1 MLMAILS
8 SNPFKQYIDDVT
20 KNKKTY
26 SKEIVQMVAIQKKML
41 KKYDFIED
49 KGKKCV
55 DWIEK
60 FCILTEGE
68 RAGQRVKLL
77 LWQKWFIYSILCFY
91 GYLDIEEFDE
101 DGNFLGINK
110 KYVRIVNDV
119 LLVVGS
125 GNAKTTLLGFIIAYF
140 MFSNELPACKI
151 FIGSNAYKQSRL
163 CFDTTMNI
171 LHRNQILRK
180 NTTFRSS
187 AGEIEV
193 VRNASKLTAMSSD
206 GKNFEGIIPAL
217 LVIDEIHEMKTSE
230 YAENLRKSTKR
241 SDALIIEMT
250 TNGTVRGGYL
260 DSRMELA
267 HNILSGES
275 EVENYRKFFA
285 IYKQD
290 SEDEVFNAYRK
301 GDIKLFRKSNPSLGI
316 AVSVELLKEKV
327 SDMINDPSCKP
338 TVLTKN
344 FNIPQNPITS
354 YFTEKECRAREF
366 DESIFMGAP
375 VFLGLD
381 MAYTRN
387 PDNDLACLEMLMINP
402 YTGDEYCKDFY
413 FLPKYWQEEHKENG
427 KLTTEL
433 KDMLKEKSKVDTN
446 ILYNKRQKKYGY
458 QLYAQKGDVV
468 VIDEEL
474 IETLVSEF
482 GEGARSDCTGVTE
495 DFIFYYLAHL
505 ELTYKWTICKFGL
518 DPNKASKI
526 EAVCNQSIPSID
538 GKPPVI
544 KFRMED
550 KRTSQPIIQSTKEV
564 RSRGLVFNNNKLT
577 ELHFAAVQ
585 AKEDKYGNVT
595 FTNPRQSRKDGVI
608 ANLAARSAFNVFVNN
623 KDTGARNLEL
633 LKEWWDANMAKDIL
647 DNEVEEVKETDL

>member
-1 MLMAILS
+1 MLMTTLS
-8 SNPFKQYIDDVT
+8 NNPFKQYIDDVT
-20 KNKKTY
+20 KNKKNY

-41 KKYDFIED
+41 KKYDFLED

-55 DWIEK
+55 DWIER

-68 RAGQRVKLL
+68 KAGQRVKLL

-171 LHRNQILRK
+171 LRQNQVLRK

-193 VRNASKLTAMSSD
+193 VRNSSKLTAMSSD

-275 EVENYRKFFA
+275 EIENYRKFFA

-327 SDMINDPSCKP
+327 
-338 TVLTKN
+338 
-344 FNIPQNPITS
+344 
-354 YFTEKECRAREF
+354 
-366 DESIFMGAP
+366 
-375 VFLGLD
+375 
-381 MAYTRN
+381 
-387 PDNDLACLEMLMINP
+387 
-402 YTGDEYCKDFY
+402 
-413 FLPKYWQEEHKENG
+413 
-427 KLTTEL
+427 
-433 KDMLKEKSKVDTN
+433 
-446 ILYNKRQKKYGY
+446 
-458 QLYAQKGDVV
+458 
-468 VIDEEL
+468 
-474 IETLVSEF
+474 
-482 GEGARSDCTGVTE
+482 
-495 DFIFYYLAHL
+495 
-505 ELTYKWTICKFGL
+505 
-518 DPNKASKI
+518 
-526 EAVCNQSIPSID
+526 
-538 GKPPVI
+538 
-544 KFRMED
+544 
-550 KRTSQPIIQSTKEV
+550 
-564 RSRGLVFNNNKLT
+564 
-577 ELHFAAVQ
+577 
-585 AKEDKYGNVT
+585 
-595 FTNPRQSRKDGVI
+595 
-608 ANLAARSAFNVFVNN
+608 
-623 KDTGARNLEL
+623 
-633 LKEWWDANMAKDIL
+633 
-647 DNEVEEVKETDL
+647 